1 MTARALV
8 CGRNQ
13 CRRVPGSK
21 LLQNSQRSGLI
32 YALCGFALLS
42 VGDVL
47 VKSMAGAWP
56 GTAIGALRYVF
67 GAIGLGIILLV
78 REGTDGFKF
87 PRLRW
92 QVLRGF
98 SVAMSAMA
106 FFSAVHLMPI
116 GEATA
121 ISFTSPMITAILA
134 AVLLSEPM
142 RRETWIATIVAF
154 SGVLVILRP
163 NLALLGPV
171 AMLPVLAAT
180 GMALLMVANRKVA
193 GTGTALSMQFNVAVI
208 GAVFLC
214 LGTTA
219 GHFSGVHFFEV
230 PALPLSVLGKCA
242 IIAVTASLAH
252 AFIYIATTKAGPA
265 AIAPMTYVQLL
276 MAGSFGWLLF
286 GERPDIVSAAGA
298 LVIVGAG
305 LYLWRSG
312 KPPSEP
318 AMTD

>member
-1 MTARALV
+1 LLFAL
-8 CGRNQ
+8 G
-13 CRRVPGSK
+13 
-21 LLQNSQRSGLI
+21 
-32 YALCGFALLS
+32 GFALLS

-67 GAIGLGIILLV
+67 GAVGLGVILLL
-78 REGTDGFKF
+78 REGPSGFAF

-142 RRETWIATIVAF
+142 RRETWIATIIAF
-154 SGVLVILRP
+154 TGVLVILRP
-163 NLALLGPV
+163 NLSLLGPV
-171 AMLPVLAAT
+171 ALLPVIAAT
-180 GMALLMVANRKVA
+180 GMALLMVANRKVS
-193 GTGTALSMQFNVAVI
+193 GMGSALSMQFNVALI

-214 LGTTA
+214 LGTAA

-230 PALPLSVLGKCA
+230 PPLPLSVLIKCA
-242 IIAVTASLAH
+242 VIAVTASTAH
-252 AFIYIATTKAGPA
+252 ACIYVATTKAGPA

-276 MAGSFGWLLF
+276 MAGGLGWLLF
-286 GERPDIVSAAGA
+286 GERPDLVSVGGA
-298 LVIVGAG
+298 IVIVGAG
-305 LYLWRSG
+305 LYLWRAG
-312 KPPSEP
+312 RPPSEP

>member
-1 MTARALV
+1 M
-8 CGRNQ
+8 Q
-13 CRRVPGSK
+13 ESH
-21 LLQNSQRSGLI
+21 RSGLLF
-32 YALCGFALLS
+32 ALGGFALLS

-67 GAIGLGIILLV
+67 GAAGLGLILLI
-78 REGTDGFKF
+78 REGPKGFAF
-87 PRLRW
+87 PKLRW

-98 SVAMSAMA
+98 SVAMSAMS

-134 AVLLSEPM
+134 ALLLGEPM

-154 SGVLVILRP
+154 SGVLIILRP

-171 AMLPVLAAT
+171 ALLPVVAAT
-180 GMALLMVANRKVA
+180 GMASLMVANRKVA
-193 GTGTALSMQFNVAVI
+193 GTGSALSMQFNVALI

-214 LGTTA
+214 IGTAA
-219 GHFSGVHFFEV
+219 GHFSGVHFFAV
-230 PALPLSVLGKCA
+230 PALPTSVLIKSA
-242 IIAVTASLAH
+242 IIAVSASCAH
-252 AFIYIATTKAGPA
+252 ALIYLATTRAGA
-265 AIAPMTYVQLL
+265 ASIAPMTYVQLL
-276 MAGSFGWLLF
+276 MAGTFGWALF
-286 GERPDIVSAAGA
+286 GERPDIVAAAGA
-298 LVIVGAG
+298 LIIVGAG

-312 KPPSEP
+312 RPPSEP

>member
-1 MTARALV
+1 M
-8 CGRNQ
+8 Q
-13 CRRVPGSK
+13 D
-21 LLQNSQRSGLI
+21 SQRSGLL

-67 GAIGLGIILLV
+67 GAIGLGAILLV
-78 REGTDGFKF
+78 REGPSGFAF

-92 QVLRGF
+92 QILRGF

-142 RRETWIATIVAF
+142 RRETWIATIIAF

-171 AMLPVLAAT
+171 ALLPVIAAT
-180 GMALLMVANRKVA
+180 GMALLMVANRKVS
-193 GTGTALSMQFNVAVI
+193 GMGTALSMQFNVALI
-208 GAVFLC
+208 GAFFLC
-214 LGTTA
+214 LGTA
-219 GHFSGVHFFEV
+219 VGHFSGIHFFQV
-230 PALPLSVLGKCA
+230 PALPQSVLLKCA
-242 IIAVTASLAH
+242 AITVSASVAH
-252 AFIYIATTKAGPA
+252 ACIYVATTKAGPA

-276 MAGSFGWLLF
+276 MAGGFGWALF
-286 GERPDIVSAAGA
+286 GERPDLVSVAGA
-298 LVIVGAG
+298 VVIVGAG
-305 LYLWRSG
+305 LYLWRAG
-312 KPPSEP
+312 RPPSEP